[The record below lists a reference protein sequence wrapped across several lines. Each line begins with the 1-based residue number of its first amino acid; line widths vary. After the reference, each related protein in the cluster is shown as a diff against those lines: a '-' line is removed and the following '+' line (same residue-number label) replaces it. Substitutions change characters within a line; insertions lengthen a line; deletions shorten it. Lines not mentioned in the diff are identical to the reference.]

1 MTTEITINFIWVE
14 SGYEWEIP
22 EDWDDPS
29 SNVQSVSENLNEIA
43 YDWDDTNLLSLEFI
57 VKNLVSPP
65 DFLTNPD
72 FDTVPL
78 SQILKASSNSHQTIE
93 MLPKEWI
100 NLGNSLL
107 LKDVNP
113 SVIAVPQGMTPWEWY
128 SLTEAEKLNQM
139 GLSFD
144 IYKFGFFSYELSEG
158 FELESIL
165 SDSRF
170 NSYSKEIMNR
180 GPDSEFHTTC
190 DDKCAFRA
198 CSKMFL
204 FPASISR
211 W

>member
-22 EDWDDPS
+22 EDWDPY

-43 YDWDDTNLLSLEFI
+43 YDWDDTNLPSLEFI

-78 SQILKASSNSHQTIE
+78 SQILKASSNSQQTIE
-93 MLPKEWI
+93 MLPKEWMD
-100 NLGNSLL
+100 LGNSLL
-107 LKDVNP
+107 LKDVSP

-170 NSYSKEIMNR
+170 HSYSKEIMNR

-190 DDKCAFRA
+190 DDKCAFRT
-198 CSKMFL
+198 CSKMVL